1 MADIKENGMIT
12 SQVDLEATN
21 ANISEEKKGTND
33 DQRDMFRLGKAQE
46 LRVSCLAFFGSCDV
60 QG

>member
-1 MADIKENGMIT
+1 MAEPKENGMIT

-21 ANISEEKKGTND
+21 ANVSDEKKGTND

-46 LRVSCLAFFGSCDV
+46 LRVGFLTFFGSCDAPD
-60 QG
+60 